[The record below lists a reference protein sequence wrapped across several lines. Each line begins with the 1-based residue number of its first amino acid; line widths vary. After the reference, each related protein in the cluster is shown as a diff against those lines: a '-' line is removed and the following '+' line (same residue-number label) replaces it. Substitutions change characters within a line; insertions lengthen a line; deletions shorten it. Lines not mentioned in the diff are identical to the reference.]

1 VQFVRGNIKVQHG
14 IYRIF
19 EMLEIPASAADL
31 LPIPV
36 AGYAIFDLKD
46 QRMSKIFS
54 SFQIAVSEIDRLTQ
68 G

>member
-1 VQFVRGNIKVQHG
+1 MQLVRGNIKVQHG
-14 IYRIF
+14 IYRIYEVL
-19 EMLEIPASAADL
+19 EMPASAADL

-46 QRMSKIFS
+46 QRVSKIFS
-54 SFQIAVSEIDRLTQ
+54 SFQIAINETNRLMQ